1 MSEPKKRGKV
11 SAGQIIV
18 LVLSLLTGLLGG
30 VWLGGYL
37 GSYLGEDS
45 SPAEFFLLLIGAL
58 LLFFAAAL
66 IQLILHEGGHLLF
79 GLWSGYRF
87 SSFRIFGLMWLRV
100 DGKIRCKRLS
110 IAGTAGQCLMA
121 PPDIVDG
128 KLPVVWYNLGG
139 SLVNLVTGLI
149 FFGLYLWLPPIP
161 VLSLLLLFL
170 AVAGWLFAAIN
181 GIPLRQGTVDNDGY
195 NAVSLTRSPEALRA
209 FWVQMKINERL
220 SGGARLREL
229 PDEWFEMPSDEAM
242 KNSMVAAIGVFACN
256 RLIDEG
262 RLAEADE
269 KMAHLLEIESGMVG
283 LHRSLLICDRIF
295 VELVT
300 QNRREVLDAF
310 LTPQQT
316 AFMKQMKR
324 FPSILRTQYAYALLQ
339 EKNVER
345 ANVLLAQF
353 EASAQKY
360 PYQSDVQNDRDL
372 VKLAQSLETV

>member
-37 GSYLGEDS
+37 DSYLGEDS

-58 LLFFAAAL
+58 LLFYFAAL

-87 SSFRIFGLMWLRV
+87 SSFRVFGLMWLRE
-100 DGKIRCKRLS
+100 DGRIRCKRLS

-256 RLIDEG
+256 RLMDEG

-283 LHRSLLICDRIF
+283 LHRSLLVCDRIF

-310 LTPQQT
+310 LTPKQT

-339 EKNVER
+339 EKNEER
-345 ANVLLAQF
+345 AREILAQF
-353 EASAQKY
+353 EASAKKY